1 MGGFPRKR
9 GRKPKPQTPE
19 RQTDSGRPLI
29 TGFYLKTL
37 YTGIARRNEIFVT
50 SVINT
55 NCTKTDFHFFYRM
68 VAGNQHEKV
77 CILCTLLI
85 NANLGPVFLSY

>member
-9 GRKPKPQTPE
+9 GCKPKPKHLTN
-19 RQTDSGRPLI
+19 I

-77 CILCTLLI
+77 CMLCTLLI
-85 NANLGPVFLSY
+85 NANLGPVFLFY